1 MKINNLK
8 PYKLLSILSL
18 GVALSASAQTMQN
31 SPAATPPDPDGADP
45 GPGLVGLSS
54 AEVSFGYQRQ
64 ENSPRDLRDYEFIS
78 TGPAYTEGILGVTGN
93 FRYDYLEGS
102 SNGYS
107 DHRNEAQLGGTGF
120 LMEPWGKPFLT
131 GDAGMAWQVAGG
143 TSRKGFAYT
152 LDAGVE
158 FQVTRDLDLAPFVE
172 YQAEPHL
179 YDRSPLAFFPDH
191 IMDFGVKATYRL
203 AAMWRASVSAD
214 IDQHSAKDVGL
225 RAGLAYRF

>member
-1 MKINNLK
+1 MKTKNLK
-8 PYKLLSILSL
+8 PHRLLLILSL
-18 GVALSASAQTMQN
+18 GMALSASAQSIQN
-31 SPAATPPDPDGADP
+31 PATAAPPDPASADP

-54 AEVSFGYQRQ
+54 TELSVGYQRQ
-64 ENSPRDLRDYEFIS
+64 EGTPRDLRDFEFIS
-78 TGPAYTEGILGVTGN
+78 TGPAYTEGILGMTGN
-93 FRYDYLEGS
+93 FRYDYLGGS
-102 SNGYS
+102 AGGYS
-107 DHRNEAQLGGTGF
+107 DHRNEAMLGGTAF

-179 YDRSPLAFFPDH
+179 YNHSPLADFPDH
-191 IMDFGVKATYRL
+191 LAEFGVKATYRL
-203 AAMWRASVSAD
+203 TGAWRVSLSAD
-214 IDQHSAKDVGL
+214 IDQHSAKDLGL